1 MVGYSSGSANCIK
14 GLLSVGIRQ
23 HWHPV
28 DSFSQLQTS
37 RSYLSVSNLPTPYIP
52 FKMMFSFKSLAVA
65 AGIAFAAI
73 SSVVATP
80 TPCPTCD
87 VTTTTTYVQEKSLVY
102 VLEKTKYEITPV
114 VHKFRK

>member
-1 MVGYSSGSANCIK
+1 MASSRFFVFSFR
-14 GLLSVGIRQ
+14 LLAVLSQFLTRPLL
-23 HWHPV
+23 H
-28 DSFSQLQTS
+28 FS
-37 RSYLSVSNLPTPYIP
+37 
-52 FKMMFSFKSLAVA
+52 KMMFSFKSLAVA

-73 SSVVATP
+73 SSVVATH

-114 VHKFRK
+114 VHKFRKYFPSFTT

>member
-1 MVGYSSGSANCIK
+1 
-14 GLLSVGIRQ
+14 
-23 HWHPV
+23 
-28 DSFSQLQTS
+28 
-37 RSYLSVSNLPTPYIP
+37 
-52 FKMMFSFKSLAVA
+52 MMFSFKSLAVA

-102 VLEKTKYEITPV
+102 VLEKTKYEVTPV

>member
-1 MVGYSSGSANCIK
+1 MGLGSI
-14 GLLSVGIRQ
+14 GIQ
-23 HWHPV
+23 
-28 DSFSQLQTS
+28 SILFSQLQTS

-102 VLEKTKYEITPV
+102 VLEKTKYEVTPV